1 MRVALISH
9 QVGFG
14 DGQGRVNY
22 EIARATLDAGHDVT
36 LIAERCAEDLSSHER
51 GTFISIAT
59 SKLPTR
65 FLKNLSFAVR
75 SARWL
80 RKNRRSIDL
89 VQANGFITLA
99 RVDIV
104 AAHFVHGA
112 WLRSPYASPSE
123 TRWTASGI
131 YQRIYSRL
139 NAILEQTAL
148 RRARK
153 VVAVSK
159 NVADEL
165 ISVGVVADRI
175 VIIFNG
181 VDTDEFCPRATDRS
195 VNGAPAGALTF
206 LFAGDLRTSRKN
218 FDGVLKAIG
227 AVEGVHLAAAGG
239 ITNSP
244 FPALAKRLGV
254 ADRVHFLGQ
263 VKNMSDL
270 MVATDGFLFPSR
282 YDPFGLV
289 VLEAMAS
296 GLPVITSAA
305 TGASAVLQDPQW
317 CIEDPEDHEELV
329 NKLRRLAESPSLR
342 AGIGLENRQKSLS
355 HSWHSMAEAYIR
367 LYRDLNLQDSVRQGL
382 AEGS

>member
-1 MRVALISH
+1 MRLALISH
-9 QVGFG
+9 QAGFG

-22 EIARATLDAGHDVT
+22 EIARAALNAGHDVT
-36 LIAERCAEDLSSHER
+36 IIAERCAEDLAAHEH
-51 GTFISIAT
+51 GTFLSIPT

-80 RKNRRSIDL
+80 KKNRGSIDV

-139 NAILEQTAL
+139 NSILEQTAL

-159 NVADEL
+159 NVANEL
-165 ISVGVVADRI
+165 ISVGVAADRI
-175 VIIFNG
+175 VVIFNG
-181 VDTDEFCPRATDRS
+181 VDTNEFRPRPTDRS
-195 VNGAPAGALTF
+195 LNGAPAEAVTF
-206 LFAGDLRTSRKN
+206 LFTGDLRTSRKN
-218 FDGVLKAIG
+218 FDGVLRAVG
-227 AVEGVHLAAAGG
+227 AVEGIHLAAAGG
-239 ITNSP
+239 IANSP
-244 FPALAKRLGV
+244 YPALAQKLGI

-263 VKNMSDL
+263 IKDMSGL
-270 MVATDGFLFPSR
+270 MAACDAFLFPSR

-289 VLEAMAS
+289 ILEAMAT
-296 GLPVITSAA
+296 GLPVITSTA
-305 TGASAVLQDPQW
+305 TGASAILQDSQW
-317 CIEDPEDHEELV
+317 CVEDPEDHEALIKMV
-329 NKLRRLAESPSLR
+329 RRLAESRNLR
-342 AGIGLENRQKSLS
+342 AEIGLENRRKSLA
-355 HSWHSMAEAYIR
+355 HSWTSMAEAYIT
-367 LYRDLNLQDSVRQGL
+367 LYRDLNVQEDSQQQPR
-382 AEGS
+382 